1 MALRRLMGR
10 RESGAAVTART
21 PLATIR
27 GVAAFV
33 AKGRR

>member
-10 RESGAAVTART
+10 RESGAIEAART

-27 GVAAFV
+27 GLAALV
-33 AKGRR
+33 AKGRS

>member
-10 RESGAAVTART
+10 REYGAAETART

-27 GVAAFV
+27 GVAASG

>member
-10 RESGAAVTART
+10 REFGAVQTART

-27 GVAAFV
+27 GVTASV